1 MKGSTRMASY
11 GKGTTVVEKKEPT
24 IGSSIATLI
33 FGIPMLTGLLGFL
46 IWFNLF
52 IWGQVF

>member
-1 MKGSTRMASY
+1 MASY